1 MTGGIEKYDIRY
13 FEWNMTALDDAI
25 QTFLNTP
32 KNQVCLN
39 IIKSE
44 VDPII
49 PYHLNNETVYDN
61 FVDDAMNTTVPVVDE
76 LLNRPI
82 KYPLII
88 YAGDFDT
95 VDGPVTQE
103 GWIYQLKWKGLEQ
116 FHEAE
121 RYLYYY

>member
-44 VDPII
+44 ADPII

-76 LLNRPI
+76 LLN
-82 KYPLII
+82 
-88 YAGDFDT
+88 
-95 VDGPVTQE
+95 
-103 GWIYQLKWKGLEQ
+103 
-116 FHEAE
+116 
-121 RYLYYY
+121 